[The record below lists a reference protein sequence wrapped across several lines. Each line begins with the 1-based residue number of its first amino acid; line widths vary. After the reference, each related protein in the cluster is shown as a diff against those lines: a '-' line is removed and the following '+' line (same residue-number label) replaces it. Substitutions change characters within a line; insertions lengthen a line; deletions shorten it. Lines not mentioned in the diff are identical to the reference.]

1 MKAKKTRR
9 VAATNYGARFTSLRI
24 ILASQS
30 FRNKVHNAILHGSVA
45 GAVLAIITGIL
56 FMETS
61 ILDGLII
68 AGTGIAWLGVFYIL
82 HSDDE
87 WFRGWRE

>member
-1 MKAKKTRR
+1 MREKKTRR

-45 GAVLAIITGIL
+45 GAVLAIFGGICYID
-56 FMETS
+56 TN
-61 ILDGLII
+61 ILVGAVMAV
-68 AGTGIAWLGVFYIL
+68 AGMIWLGVFYLVNAEDKI
-82 HSDDE
+82 
-87 WFRGWRE
+87 FGGWS